1 MNTLSMTTIQ
11 CGSELILCYGIVSVV
26 YGRIHLK
33 SLKNRYANV
42 LKNGLQKRKAICRTP
57 AGFTCEGQVKWL
69 CINSF
74 SFLME
79 RSQVSLCQ
87 L

>member
-33 SLKNRYANV
+33 SLKKIGMLMALKMVFKSERLYVEHLLV
-42 LKNGLQKRKAICRTP
+42 LH
-57 AGFTCEGQVKWL
+57 VKG
-69 CINSF
+69 
-74 SFLME
+74 
-79 RSQVSLCQ
+79 R
-87 L
+87 